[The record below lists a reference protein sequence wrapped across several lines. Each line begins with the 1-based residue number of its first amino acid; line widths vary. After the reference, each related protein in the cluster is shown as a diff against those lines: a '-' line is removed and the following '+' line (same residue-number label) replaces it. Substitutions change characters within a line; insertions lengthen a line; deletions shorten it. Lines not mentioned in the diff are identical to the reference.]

1 MLWMETIRLRSGNS
15 AQSQVLTLIGTFEKE
30 MRKSKTLVNWQVYRH
45 ATISGDFFIL
55 LQWDTDR
62 VAAEAS
68 LLAYNLINML
78 SSEGVVDHSVWIT
91 PTHLY
96 ED

>member
-1 MLWMETIRLRSGNS
+1 
-15 AQSQVLTLIGTFEKE
+15 
-30 MRKSKTLVNWQVYRH
+30 VNWQIYHH

-55 LQWDTDR
+55 LQWDTAR

-78 SSEGVVDHSVWIT
+78 STEGVVDHTVWIT
-91 PTHLY
+91 ATHLY